1 MTDAESAKTV
11 TAIELGHPPT
21 KTGEFHGGNLDWAER
36 AFGRPAASWLDLST
50 GINPQPYPFT
60 QPRSEAWQRLPT
72 DVEIA
77 ALETA
82 AARRYELSEQ
92 GVIVSAP
99 GSQALIQL
107 LPRLRE
113 TSKVAVLSPTY
124 GEHRAAWRAAGH
136 SVVEVENETTFD
148 SDVSVV
154 VLTNPNNP
162 DGRVMSRERLSVLR
176 ERLAARG
183 GWLVVDEAFA
193 DIAPDTSVADWCG
206 REGLIVLRSF
216 GKFYGLA
223 GLRLGFAMTTPP
235 LARVFGE
242 ALGPWAISG
251 PAISIA
257 CEALADEYWHAEIR
271 ERLSTT
277 AQRLDVMLAQ
287 SGLMIIG
294 GTPLFRLAASG
305 DAQTIFQRLGRAGI
319 LVRHFPQ
326 YPNWL
331 RFGIP
336 ASEEDF
342 ERVRQALIPPI
353 D

>member
-1 MTDAESAKTV
+1 MGSENAKTV
-11 TAIELGHPPT
+11 NAKEPRQSSG
-21 KTGEFHGGNLDWAER
+21 KTDEFHGGNLDWAEET
-36 AFGRPAASWLDLST
+36 FGRPDSSWLDLST
-50 GINPQPYPFT
+50 GINPLPYPFT
-60 QPRSEAWQRLPT
+60 PPSSEAWQRLPT

-82 AARRYELSEQ
+82 AARRYALSEQ
-92 GVIVSAP
+92 GAIVAAP
-99 GSQALIQL
+99 GSQSLIQL

-136 SVVEVENETTFD
+136 SVVEVENETSID
-148 SDVSVV
+148 GDVSVV

-162 DGRVMSRERLSVLR
+162 DGRVMSRQRLSVLR

-193 DIAPDTSVADWCG
+193 DIAPDASVADWCG
-206 REGLIVLRSF
+206 SEGLIVLRSF

-277 AQRLDVMLAQ
+277 AQRLDAMLAQ
-287 SGLMIIG
+287 SGLTIIG
-294 GTPLFRLAASG
+294 GTSLFRLAAAEN
-305 DAQTIFQRLGRAGI
+305 AQTIFQRLGRAGI
-319 LVRHFPQ
+319 LARHFPQ
-326 YPNWL
+326 HPDWL

-342 ERVRQALIPPI
+342 ERVRQALIPPV